1 MSNIVKISKEDIIY
15 HLKISC
21 QIPSLLEAIA
31 TRTIITQTAK
41 KENITIEIAELQQEV
56 DDKNAQ
62 LIMMN
67 AKLENEEAKNRKLSN
82 IIKLLY
88 GQGNNINYPN

>member
-1 MSNIVKISKEDIIY
+1 MQYQLETTNTNMQTWNEEEIKELILY
-15 HLKISC
+15 
-21 QIPSLLEAIA
+21 
-31 TRTIITQTAK
+31 AK
-41 KENITIEIAELQQEV
+41 SLQQEV

-88 GQGNNINYPN
+88 GQGNNPNYPN

>member
-1 MSNIVKISKEDIIY
+1 MQY
-15 HLKISC
+15 
-21 QIPSLLEAIA
+21 QLE
-31 TRTIITQTAK
+31 TINTNMQTWNENEIKDLILYAK
-41 KENITIEIAELQQEV
+41 SLQQEV

-88 GQGNNINYPN
+88 GQGNNPYHSN